1 MKKDILFFSN
11 YDGFSKK
18 ILDKLSINNIKD
30 IVMVCVDDSNIKIP
44 SFIKVVPTI
53 YNHSKKQI
61 IIDEDIDN
69 YINSI
74 IKNEETKLDNVKA
87 YNNMQDLDSFHS
99 IDLNSKNDDNSDLSM
114 YFQGIDNNLEQLS
127 KNATQNLS
135 VDSLQQSRK
144 QDLNKIF
151 SK

>member
-1 MKKDILFFSN
+1 
-11 YDGFSKK
+11 
-18 ILDKLSINNIKD
+18 
-30 IVMVCVDDSNIKIP
+30 MVCVDDSNIKIP

-99 IDLNSKNDDNSDLSM
+99 IDLNKNDDNSDLSM